1 MRLDKDFGYL
11 LYWIEVPEVLKC
23 QSLQYSL
30 ESYEDR
36 LYTVLHAY
44 NKNNTN
50 EKEQDRAYN
59 KNNTNEK
66 EQDRAE
72 WGASNKKR
80 GIMYL
85 ATMRGWNTPVSHST
99 SRRSDYV

>member
-1 MRLDKDFGYL
+1 MLYN
-11 LYWIEVPEVLKC
+11 YWIEVPEVLKC

-36 LYTVLHAY
+36 LYTVLH
-44 NKNNTN
+44 
-50 EKEQDRAYN
+50 AYN